1 MLLKLLF
8 RNSYSEILSS
18 NFNET
23 ILPEKN
29 NSYMQSV
36 IRVLKCNFF
45 AKFKM
50 LVNRHKKTDRAFQGK
65 VAQGYVYVMGEKKIR
80 EYAWKGYLSC
90 NDVGLSCK
98 DNCK

>member
-1 MLLKLLF
+1 
-8 RNSYSEILSS
+8 
-18 NFNET
+18 
-23 ILPEKN
+23 
-29 NSYMQSV
+29 MQSV
-36 IRVLKCNFF
+36 ILVLKCNFF

>member
-1 MLLKLLF
+1 MLLTLLF
-8 RNSYSEILSS
+8 QNSSPEILSS

-29 NSYMQSV
+29 NCYMQSV
-36 IRVLKCNFF
+36 ILVLKCNFF

-50 LVNRHKKTDRAFQGK
+50 LVNRHKKTDRAFRRK
-65 VAQGYVYVMGEKKIR
+65 AAQGYVYVMGDKKIR
-80 EYAWKGYLSC
+80 EYARKGYLGC
-90 NDVGLSCK
+90 NDVGLSCR